1 MWNYNFRKKQTHS
14 CVTTRRRLSMQLE
27 GDLPPAEAEQLA
39 AHLATCAECRRWAS
53 AEQALH
59 RRLLAEVEPP
69 WIISPAAKARN
80 RSHIQRRLRR
90 KNLMLQTRQTVRGL
104 AALVLLILF
113 AAGVFWWW
121 QSYDLESLAPI
132 NTPISQETEQMT
144 IRLAVT
150 DQLHRQIQPLI
161 AAFTAENEAIDVQL
175 VFIEATDTE
184 SYHRT
189 VAETADV
196 FISTS
201 QRHPNPAYLLD
212 LRPFID
218 HDNTFDAAD
227 FYPNLLLEDNNGRIQ
242 TIPVSAAYHVI
253 YYNKALFD
261 AADLPHPEN
270 GWTLDQFLAIAQQL
284 TRRDGDEVTQWG
296 YLPAITIW
304 SPFLAAQLDAPIG
317 QTDNPRFS
325 DSDVIAAVNWLTE
338 LFTDY
343 SGGSDNS
350 RRDQPIRNGQV
361 AMWENPIS
369 SYQQSAFIENPG
381 IVSIPLVDGA
391 LFSEPLITGYSISAG
406 TENAEAAW
414 QLVSFLSRQPP
425 AGQLQQ
431 YSVPA
436 RRSVAEAANY
446 WFQLPPEMHEAVAY
460 SVENTR
466 PPQLWGNTWQIAN
479 LFPQIM
485 TGNLTVEEAL
495 TGQATIARPIE
506 EPPAVATPEP
516 TAVTATSIQFVS
528 GFNFQATTHRT
539 LARAFHEAHPD
550 ISVSVLEPHIRM
562 NTPYDP
568 VAEIGEAD
576 CFVGRVSNLDRFME
590 LDLLLPIDALLEL
603 DATTGPEDFYAS
615 SWVGLERDGQR
626 YGLPAAVVP
635 RLILYDRTKFAAAG
649 LPDPA
654 LDWTLD
660 ELRQTAEALTT
671 GSGDDKQYGFF
682 DDIYRLA
689 RFHFDLKLI
698 DTTLTPPTLDYSA
711 AAPAL
716 RWYIDL
722 TTLYGVHPTLPIYS
736 DDYTNYVGYVE
747 AHRIFGIEG
756 NYAMWTEHASFVP
769 SATGL
774 AERNWGVA
782 PLPVTP
788 YGSGWHHP
796 GNSAYFIM
804 KDSEHRAAC
813 WQWITFLSRE
823 YTAADGIP
831 VRIEVAE
838 SAAYVEQVGPQ
849 AAAVYQ
855 AALASSAD
863 SFSYGYPDWM
873 EPGYRLW
880 YDRALEQ
887 ALHGADLLLELEQS
901 QQHWD
906 DYRACVIATDAFD
919 NREAWVQCAI
929 EVDPTLAGHYD

>member
-1 MWNYNFRKKQTHS
+1 M
-14 CVTTRRRLSMQLE
+14 
-27 GDLPPAEAEQLA
+27 
-39 AHLATCAECRRWAS
+39 
-53 AEQALH
+53 
-59 RRLLAEVEPP
+59 
-69 WIISPAAKARN
+69 
-80 RSHIQRRLRR
+80 
-90 KNLMLQTRQTVRGL
+90 KNLTLLFICLFLFSACQLRSSDDTASPTTSGTV
-104 AALVLLILF
+104 
-113 AAGVFWWW
+113 
-121 QSYDLESLAPI
+121 
-132 NTPISQETEQMT
+132 M

-150 DQLHRQIQPLI
+150 DQLRSQIQPLI
-161 AAFTAENEAIDVQL
+161 AAFIADHEEIEVQ
-175 VFIEATDTE
+175 FISIEITDGE

-189 VAETADV
+189 VAESADV
-196 FISTS
+196 FVSTA
-201 QRHPNPAYLLD
+201 QRHPHPEYLLD
-212 LRPFID
+212 LRPFIERD
-218 HDNTFDAAD
+218 DTFDAAD
-227 FYPNLLLEDNNGRIQ
+227 FYPHMLVEENSRVQ

-261 AADLPHPEN
+261 AAGMPYPEN
-270 GWTLDQFLAIAQQL
+270 GWTLDQFLAAAQQL
-284 TRRDGDEVTQWG
+284 TRRNGDEVTQWG

-304 SPFLAAQLDAPIG
+304 SPFLATQLDAPIG
-317 QTDNPRFS
+317 QTDNPRFT
-325 DSDVIAAVNWLTE
+325 DSDVIAAVDWLTE

-391 LFSEPLITGYSISAG
+391 LFTEPLITGYSISAG

-425 AGQLQQ
+425 AGQFQQ
-431 YSVPA
+431 YNLPA

-446 WFQLPPEMHEAVAY
+446 WSQLPPEMHQVVAY

-466 PPQLWGNTWQIAN
+466 PPQLWSNTWQIAN

-485 TGNLTVEEAL
+485 AGNLTVEEAL
-495 TGQATIARPIE
+495 TGQAAIDRPIE
-506 EPPAVATPEP
+506 EPLAVATPEP
-516 TAVTATSIQFVS
+516 TAVTATTIQFVS
-528 GFNFQATTHRT
+528 GFNFQAATHRT
-539 LARAFHEAHPD
+539 LARAFHEIHPD
-550 ISVSVLEPHIRM
+550 IRVSVLEPRIRM
-562 NTPYDP
+562 NAPYDP

-576 CFVGRVSNLDRFME
+576 CFVGRVANLDRFME
-590 LDLLLPIDALLEL
+590 FDLLLPIDALLEL
-603 DATTGPEDFYAS
+603 DATTGPEDFYPS
-615 SWVGLERDGQR
+615 SWTGLERNGQR

-660 ELRQTAEALTT
+660 DFRQTAEALTT

-689 RFHFDLKLI
+689 RFHFDLKLV

-716 RWYIDL
+716 HWYIDL

-736 DDYTNYVGYVE
+736 DNYTNYVNYVE

-756 NYAMWTEHASFVP
+756 NYAMWTEHANFVP

-782 PLPVTP
+782 PFPVTP
-788 YGSGWHHP
+788 YGSGWRHP

-901 QQHWD
+901 QQQWD
-906 DYRACVIATDAFD
+906 DYRDCVIATDAFD
-919 NREAWVQCAI
+919 NRVAWAQCAI
-929 EVDPTLAGHYD
+929 EVDPTLVAHYD